1 MAFIDEMVLVARAGN
16 GGNGVVRFLHEKG
29 KEFGGPA
36 GGDGGNGGNI
46 IFRGVRDIQVLSK
59 YRGHG
64 AFRAVKGSDGGN
76 KEMAGKNG
84 EDHIIDVPVGAVIT
98 RKNSHQSFEILE
110 DGQEVIALK
119 GGRGGMGNAH
129 FKSSTNQYPDKAIPG
144 QAGEEA
150 SFKVELRIIADVG
163 LIGLPNAGKSS
174 LLNAFTKAHAKVGA
188 YAFTT
193 LEPHLG
199 VFHGYIMAD
208 IPGLIEGAAEGRGL
222 GHNFLRHVSRTK
234 LLIHCVASDSE
245 DLIRDYN
252 TVRKEITDYS
262 EELSR
267 KPEIIFLTKTD
278 LLSPEALDEARK
290 LFTSKGFTVIPV
302 SIIDDGL
309 LKEAGDSL
317 SRFLQA
323 DHSSLN
329 SV

>member
-59 YRGHG
+59 YRGRG
-64 AFRAVKGSDGGN
+64 AFRAVKGADGGN

-98 RKNSHQSFEILE
+98 RKNSKESFEILE

-150 SFKVELRIIADVG
+150 SFRVELRIIADVG

-193 LEPHLG
+193 LEPSLG
-199 VFHGYIMAD
+199 VFYGYIMAD

-234 LLIHCVASDSE
+234 LLVHCVACDSE
-245 DLIRDYN
+245 DPIKDYH
-252 TVRKEITDYS
+252 TVRKEITEYS

-267 KPEIIFLTKTD
+267 KPEIVFLTKTD
-278 LLSPEALDEARK
+278 LLSPEALDEAK
-290 LFTSKGFTVIPV
+290 ELFTSKGFTVVPV

-317 SRFLQA
+317 SRFLQKE
-323 DHSSLN
+323 SGT
-329 SV
+329 

>member
-1 MAFIDEMVLVARAGN
+1 MAFVDEMVLVARAGN

-59 YRGHG
+59 YRGRG
-64 AFRAVKGSDGGN
+64 AFRATRGADGGN

-84 EDHIIDVPVGAVIT
+84 EDYAIDVPVGAVIT
-98 RKNSHQSFEILE
+98 RKSTRESFEILE
-110 DGQEVIALK
+110 DGQEIIALK

-129 FKSSTNQYPDKAIPG
+129 FKSSTNQYPDQAVPG

-193 LEPHLG
+193 LEPSLG
-199 VFHGYIMAD
+199 VFYGYIMAD

-234 LLIHCVASDSE
+234 LLIHCVACDST
-245 DLIRDYN
+245 DPLKDYD
-252 TVRKEITDYS
+252 TVRKEITEYS
-262 EELSR
+262 EALSR
-267 KPEIIFLTKTD
+267 KPEIVFLTKTD
-278 LLSPEALDEARK
+278 LLGEGELKK
-290 LFTSKGFTVIPV
+290 LTELFIGKGFTVVPV
-302 SIIDDGL
+302 SIIDDAL

-317 SRFLQA
+317 SRFL
-323 DHSSLN
+323 SKEGGK
-329 SV
+329 

>member
-59 YRGHG
+59 YRGRG
-64 AFRAVKGSDGGN
+64 AFRAVKGADGGN

-84 EDHIIDVPVGAVIT
+84 EDYIIDVPVGAVIT
-98 RKNSHQSFEILE
+98 RKNRDESFEILE

-193 LEPHLG
+193 LEPSLG
-199 VFHGYIMAD
+199 VFYGYIMAD

-234 LLIHCVASDSE
+234 LLVHCVAADSE

-252 TVRKEITDYS
+252 TVRKEITEYS

-267 KPEIIFLTKTD
+267 KPEIVFLTKTD
-278 LLSPEALDEARK
+278 LLSKEELDEAK
-290 LFTSKGFTVIPV
+290 TLLTSRGFTVVPV

-317 SRFLQA
+317 SRFLQT
-323 DHSSLN
+323 DHSS
-329 SV
+329 

>member
-1 MAFIDEMVLVARAGN
+1 MAFIDEIILVARAGN

-64 AFRAVKGSDGGN
+64 AFRATKGADGGN

-84 EDHIIDVPVGAVIT
+84 EDHIIDVPIGAVVT
-98 RKNSHQSFEILE
+98 RKSTRESFEVLE
-110 DGQEVIALK
+110 EGQEVIALK

-129 FKSSTNQYPDKAIPG
+129 FKSSTNQYPDQAVPG
-144 QAGEEA
+144 QIGEEG
-150 SFKVELRIIADVG
+150 SFRVELRIIADVG

-174 LLNAFTKAHAKVGA
+174 LLNAFTKANAKVGA

-193 LEPHLG
+193 LEPSLG
-199 VFHGYIMAD
+199 VFYGYIMAD

-245 DLIRDYN
+245 DPLKDYD
-252 TVRKEITDYS
+252 TVRKEITEYS

-267 KPEIIFLTKTD
+267 KPEIVFLTKTD
-278 LLSPEALDEARK
+278 LLSGEAVQK
-290 LFTSKGFTVIPV
+290 LKGIFIEKGFTVVPV
-302 SIIDDGL
+302 SIIDDQL

-317 SRFLQA
+317 SRFLGA
-323 DHSSLN
+323 H
-329 SV
+329 

>member
-64 AFRAVKGSDGGN
+64 AFRAVKGADGGN

-84 EDHIIDVPVGAVIT
+84 EDYIIDVPVGAVIT
-98 RKNSHQSFEILE
+98 RKNSNQSFEILD

-129 FKSSTNQYPDKAIPG
+129 FKSSTNQYPDKAVPG

-245 DLIRDYN
+245 DLVRDYN
-252 TVRKEITDYS
+252 TVRKEITEYS

-267 KPEIIFLTKTD
+267 KPEIVFLTKTD
-278 LLSPEALDEARK
+278 LLSPEALDEAK
-290 LFTSKGFTVIPV
+290 ELFASKGFTVVPV

-317 SRFLQA
+317 SRFLQKE
-323 DHSSLN
+323 SGT
-329 SV
+329 